1 MALQEKHRTRLYGY
15 LVEHIDE
22 ETAEAVLSQFPSRDL
37 DEPVT
42 KEFVALQGAELRTE
56 LADLRAELKDE
67 LHTQTDRVI
76 NRLQIVGAIAV
87 VGLSVVNAL
96 VG

>member
-1 MALQEKHRTRLYGY
+1 MQEKHRIRLYGY

-22 ETAEAVLSQFPSRDL
+22 ETAEAVLSQFPSCDL

-42 KEFVALQGAELRTE
+42 KEYVALQVAELRTE
-56 LADLRAELKDE
+56 LADLRAEFKDE

-87 VGLSVVNAL
+87 VGLSVVSAL